1 MKTCKEGCG
10 GKMKNVGK
18 VATMKK
24 MKVGGNT
31 ADPCFPLCLKAGEC
45 KPCLSTRLGD
55 ALVKAGTVLFGKK
68 VLKDAKKNA
77 GNKKKTPAKTEA
89 AQETVQEKRI
99 GGVTKKK
106 YAMGGNTGGYAP
118 AQKGGDNTKNGIYGI
133 PNAGRTDSLG
143 FKKGGITKA
152 KFGTSV
158 NVQRGYPGKIRS
170 SEAQGYTAVG
180 KREPS
185 RTKFAKGGFPDL
197 NKDGKLT
204 KADILKGRGV
214 IKRVGGTVKK
224 K

>member
-55 ALVKAGTVLFGKK
+55 ALVKTGAVLFGKK

-77 GNKKKTPAKTEA
+77 GNKKKTPTKTEA

-99 GGVTKKK
+99 GGTTNRK

-143 FKKGGITKA
+143 FKKGGSTTSRAVKPGCRGGMVKDASGNCVAERKFKA
-152 KFGTSV
+152 
-158 NVQRGYPGKIRS
+158 
-170 SEAQGYTAVG
+170 
-180 KREPS
+180 
-185 RTKFAKGGFPDL
+185 
-197 NKDGKLT
+197 
-204 KADILKGRGV
+204 
-214 IKRVGGTVKK
+214 GGTVNKKFAALAPPYNKATFADRIAGAKK
-224 K
+224 KVVKKKK